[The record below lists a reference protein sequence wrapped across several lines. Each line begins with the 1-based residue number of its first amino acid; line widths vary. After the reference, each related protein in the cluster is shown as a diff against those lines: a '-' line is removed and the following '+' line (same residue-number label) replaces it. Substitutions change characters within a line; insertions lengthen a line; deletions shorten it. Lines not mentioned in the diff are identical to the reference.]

1 MDVFEAI
8 KDRRSIREYTSQD
21 VSKELI
27 EKIIDAAR
35 MAPSAGNTQP
45 WEFMVIRDHQIKQK
59 VADAALGQMFIATA
73 PVVIIVCANQ
83 MRSASRYGSRGEKL
97 YCLQDTAAAI
107 ENLHL
112 AAHALGLGT
121 VWIGAFDEAEVKE
134 IFKLPPE
141 VRPIA
146 IIPVGYPAERHSPPP
161 RRDLQKIIHYEKF

>member
-8 KDRRSIREYTSQD
+8 KHRRSIREYTRRD
-21 VSKELI
+21 VSKDLI

-35 MAPSAGNTQP
+35 MAPSAGNMQP
-45 WEFMVIRDHQIKQK
+45 WEFIVIRDPQRKRK

-73 PVVIIVCANQ
+73 PVVIVVCASPS
-83 MRSASRYGSRGEKL
+83 RSASRYGSRGEKL
-97 YCLQDTAAAI
+97 YCLQDTAAAT

-121 VWIGAFDEAEVKE
+121 AWVGAFDEAAVGE
-134 IFKLPPE
+134 ILQLPPE

-146 IIPVGYPAERHSPPP
+146 IIPIGYPAEKPSPPP
-161 RRDLQKIIHYEKF
+161 KRNLQEIIHYEKF

>member
-8 KDRRSIREYTSQD
+8 RNRRSIREYTRRD
-21 VSKELI
+21 VSKDLI

-45 WEFMVIRDHQIKQK
+45 WEFIVIRDPQTKLKI
-59 VADAALGQMFIATA
+59 AEAALGQEFIETA
-73 PVVIIVCANQ
+73 PVVIIVCANLP
-83 MRSASRYGSRGEKL
+83 RSANRYGSRGEKL
-97 YCLQDTAAAI
+97 YCLQDTAAAV

-121 VWIGAFDEAEVKE
+121 VWVGAFDEAAVEE
-134 IFKLPPE
+134 IFQLPPE

-146 IIPVGYPAERHSPPP
+146 IIPVGYPAEKPSPPP
-161 RRDLQKIIHYEKF
+161 KRDLQKIIHYEKF